1 MQATDKRPQA
11 GLGASTDDAPAS
23 LLEGHFDESANR
35 RAFLEALYEWRNDTQ
50 DRKEIP
56 LASDSGHPR
65 ATAEGGEKPLVVPA
79 PRQALA
85 PGPMA
90 APTPGNNLAL
100 KNAAKHQ
107 DEQRKTKMVVRKPL
121 SRLAQGGSDG
131 GPQEGGKPKSYGGYT
146 ARPDSSDTGPGD
158 ARPQTSRTVE
168 DRMSK
173 APQSAT
179 LHAAAGKGGVELMRQ
194 MLAAGRVEVN
204 ALDRF
209 GASALLYAAG
219 GGHEQAVQLL
229 LDFNASLSAHSADG
243 DTPLHAAAKSGSEAT
258 VRLLL
263 KHGANAAAINS
274 RGNTP
279 AKLAAMFGRAD
290 LAALLQAG
298 PADDEGDGAA
308 AEPAAGGG
316 ALRSEARGK
325 MPPDGQGHQQHVGE
339 TGCTQATDHPA
350 AVAMGVATDTGEDPG
365 DLTSGRVLVPG
376 KWVPQAAGDGGVQ
389 QGGMSTGV
397 SVGAGDAG
405 EDTADAQ
412 SLTGVC
418 SNDWNQ
424 AAAAGHEQAEEAGE
438 AAERQAARALLEGLR
453 VRARADAEEIVE
465 SQFSRPCTAQS
476 AGGSVRDCL
485 DA

>member
-11 GLGASTDDAPAS
+11 TAGQGTGTDDAPAS

-50 DRKEIP
+50 DHQAIP

-65 ATAEGGEKPLVVPA
+65 ATAEGGEKPLEVPA
-79 PRQALA
+79 PREALA
-85 PGPMA
+85 PGRKA

-131 GPQEGGKPKSYGGYT
+131 GPQEGGKPKSYGGCT
-146 ARPDSSDTGPGD
+146 ARADASGFGPGD
-158 ARPQTSRTVE
+158 ARPQTATTVE

-204 ALDRF
+204 AVDRF

-229 LDFNASLSAHSADG
+229 LDFNASLSAHSVDG

-263 KHGANAAAINS
+263 KYGANAAAINS

-298 PADDEGDGAA
+298 PAGDEGDGAA
-308 AEPAAGGG
+308 AEPGAGGG
-316 ALRSEARGK
+316 ALRSASRGK
-325 MPPDGQGHQQHVGE
+325 MPDGQGRQQHVGE
-339 TGCTQATDHPA
+339 TGCTQATDYPA
-350 AVAMGVATDTGEDPG
+350 AVAMGVATDTAEDAG
-365 DLTSGRVLVPG
+365 DVTSGRVLVAG

-397 SVGAGDAG
+397 SVGAGDG
-405 EDTADAQ
+405 DEDATDAQ
-412 SLTGVC
+412 SSTGVC
-418 SNDWNQ
+418 SHDWNQ
-424 AAAAGHEQAEEAGE
+424 AAAGHEQAEEAGE

-465 SQFSRPCTAQS
+465 SHFSRPCTAQS
-476 AGGSVRDCL
+476 SGRSAP